1 MENLNIFKIK
11 KKIKS
16 LTKNPKENYNE
27 LLALYQQIVVYYFYL
42 KKTEEDEF

>member
-1 MENLNIFKIK
+1 MEKLNINKIK

-16 LTKNPKENYNE
+16 LSKNSKKNYCE

-42 KKTEEDEF
+42 KKTDEEM

>member
-1 MENLNIFKIK
+1 MENLNILKIK

-16 LTKNPKENYNE
+16 LSKNQKKNYNE

-42 KKTEEDEF
+42 KNTDNEM